1 MKLTTHA
8 LLAIAASSGT
18 LALTVTS
25 SVQSACAQLQSAY
38 PRELLLPNSS
48 DYESERINFW
58 DVRSSKEPACIFLP
72 TTTDAV
78 AEAVTIF
85 HKEKAQFAIRGGG
98 HMNVSLLYAV
108 NRHN

>member
-8 LLAIAASSGT
+8 LLAISASSGT
-18 LALTVTS
+18 LALTVS
-25 SVQSACAQLQSAY
+25 STVQNACAQLQSAY
-38 PRELLLPNSS
+38 PKELLMPNSS

-58 DVRSSKEPACIFLP
+58 DIRSNKEPACIFLP
-72 TTTDAV
+72 TTADAV

-98 HMNVSLLYAV
+98 HMNVSLIHVL
-108 NRHN
+108 NRPN